1 MYFNYGEEEKEYL
14 KGKDKKLCEVIE
26 KIGHIKREIDPDLFS
41 AIVHQIVAQQISTKA
56 QATIWQRLNDTLGKI
71 NSQTILKTS
80 DETLKSLGVSKRKIE
95 YIKELAKK
103 VNDKELDIQA
113 LWQKTDE
120 QVISELIK
128 LRGIGVWTAQ
138 MLLIFCMQRKNVFSY
153 DDLGIQKGIK
163 ILYNHKK
170 ITKELFEKYKK
181 RFSPYCS
188 VASLYFW
195 AVSEAQTDKT
205 KNTSAQKNKQKYY
218 KTQYLS
224 PLGEYTLVSDGKNLL
239 GVWLLGQKY
248 YLEGILGEIVENNE
262 LEIFNKTKKW
272 LDEYFNNKNPKISE
286 LKLNPKG
293 SDFRQEVWKILRKIP
308 YGTTISYGEIAK
320 KIANKKGVKTFCAQ
334 AIGNAVGHNP
344 ISIIIPCHRVVGAK
358 GSLCGYSCGIE
369 NKIKLLKFEG
379 VNISNFHI

>member
-1 MYFNYGEEEKEYL
+1 
-14 KGKDKKLCEVIE
+14 
-26 KIGHIKREIDPDLFS
+26 
-41 AIVHQIVAQQISTKA
+41 
-56 QATIWQRLNDTLGKI
+56 
-71 NSQTILKTS
+71 
-80 DETLKSLGVSKRKIE
+80 
-95 YIKELAKK
+95 
-103 VNDKELDIQA
+103 
-113 LWQKTDE
+113 
-120 QVISELIK
+120 
-128 LRGIGVWTAQ
+128 
-138 MLLIFCMQRKNVFSY
+138 FCMQRKNVFSY

-262 LEIFNKTKKW
+262 LEIFNKT
-272 LDEYFNNKNPKISE
+272 
-286 LKLNPKG
+286 
-293 SDFRQEVWKILRKIP
+293 
-308 YGTTISYGEIAK
+308 
-320 KIANKKGVKTFCAQ
+320 
-334 AIGNAVGHNP
+334 
-344 ISIIIPCHRVVGAK
+344 
-358 GSLCGYSCGIE
+358 
-369 NKIKLLKFEG
+369 
-379 VNISNFHI
+379 